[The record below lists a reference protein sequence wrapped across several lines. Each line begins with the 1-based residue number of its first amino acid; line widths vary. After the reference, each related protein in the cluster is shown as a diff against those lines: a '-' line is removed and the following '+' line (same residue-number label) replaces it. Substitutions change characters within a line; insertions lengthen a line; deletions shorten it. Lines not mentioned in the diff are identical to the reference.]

1 MASTAAA
8 AAAAAAG
15 PVHQCKDRRRGLV
28 GRPGDGNRRDPE
40 MAKSRKPQS
49 SSRHVSID
57 LLRALRL
64 TGLPSVPNFRTPFG
78 TAFPS
83 TNSRREDENQ
93 GWHRQEYRT
102 LQKMAPGIWPT
113 TAHACQHQQKLATLP
128 NIRCAEI
135 ADASPPQLE
144 ACSFENGQFASCW
157 RRDCG
162 TNDLLH
168 LNWHEG
174 YGPCADTGTHGQ
186 CSFELLTP
194 LLGTPICPHREGQT
208 PSVTVHHCPRG

>member
-1 MASTAAA
+1 MAST
-8 AAAAAAG
+8 AAAAAG

-28 GRPGDGNRRDPE
+28 GRMAIAGTRRWQKVASHNHHLGMHRPF
-40 MAKSRKPQS
+40 
-49 SSRHVSID
+49 
-57 LLRALRL
+57 
-64 TGLPSVPNFRTPFG
+64 GLCPSPDCPLFRTSELLSAP
-78 TAFPS
+78 PS
-83 TNSRREDENQ
+83 PAK

-102 LQKMAPGIWPT
+102 LQKVAPGIWPT

-162 TNDLLH
+162 TNDLLR

-194 LLGTPICPHREGQT
+194 LSGTPICPHREGQT